1 MLAAATLVAMAWGT
15 DASAISCEGG
25 SAVQPLPVRTT
36 PVPPLYSG
44 LLGRPAALAAPRAL
58 LAESRD
64 ESLALDVVL
73 TRLRLEACAS
83 APADEFA
90 NYVPKTAH
98 DNTPYRFNMDKGKK
112 FTAAEFDAWM
122 KSRGVRVVQARP
134 TGQAAGTATATTG
147 AATTGGTVSE

>member
-73 TRLRLEACAS
+73 TRLRLEACAN
-83 APADEFA
+83 APVDEFA

-98 DNTPYRFNMDKGKK
+98 DNTPYRFNMTQGGKRM
-112 FTAAEFDAWM
+112 TADDFDAWLQANGYNVG
-122 KSRGVRVVQARP
+122 SRRVDPNAAPAPAVEAAAP
-134 TGQAAGTATATTG
+134 GQATP
-147 AATTGGTVSE
+147 VE